1 MSISP
6 ARRRSSDTREPETGS
21 TILVLDDLKELVA
34 RLSRE
39 QTKIQEL
46 LSFLG
51 FALRSFTNLNQFL
64 ELIPLIASRVTDTDG
79 GALIL
84 FKASGQ
90 MRLESL
96 HCPENSS
103 NGMKSRQVRSAIER
117 AIQQVISGSNTAV
130 DDMVGSYLG
139 SDIKLFGT
147 SVLVKNAVRGRLY
160 VFSRDPN
167 YVWNEPRQKLMRLVA
182 DQAAV
187 GIENNTLTAEL
198 LKKERQDRELEIGAE
213 IQHQLLPRNCPV
225 IDGVEV
231 AAKCLTANRVGGD
244 YYDFIPINKGERWGM
259 VIGDVM
265 GKGVPAGL
273 IMTMTRG
280 MLRAEV
286 LNRHTPGKILEHL
299 NEIMYDDLER
309 SHRFVTMFYSE
320 FDPKT
325 KILSFSNAAHTP
337 ALWWRAQSNT
347 IHALDTMGA
356 IIGLESGAGYEE
368 AEVKLQ
374 PGDVVLYYT
383 DGITEAANPM
393 GDRFDEENLYQALK
407 WACKNCIPKLPNIS
421 RPQAILDYIFE
432 QVQNFVGSGRSY
444 SDDITLIVMEMQP
457 QIKPDPARPDSDKSK
472 TYIT

>member
-1 MSISP
+1 MAVSP
-6 ARRRSSDTREPETGS
+6 IRRQSPQVKGSVPGS
-21 TILVLDDLKELVA
+21 TVLVIDDLKELLV
-34 RLSRE
+34 RLNQE

-79 GALIL
+79 GALIR

-90 MRLESL
+90 MLLESL
-96 HCPENSS
+96 HCPDTGF
-103 NGMKSRQVRSAIER
+103 NGMKCRQLRSVIER
-117 AIQQVISGSNTAV
+117 AIQEVISGSNSAL
-130 DDMVGSYLG
+130 DDMVRSYLG
-139 SDIKLFGT
+139 PDVKLFGT
-147 SVLVKNAVRGRLY
+147 SVLVKNVVQGRLY
-160 VFSRDPN
+160 VFSRNPE
-167 YVWNEPRQKLMRLVA
+167 YAWSEQRQKLMRLVA
-182 DQAAV
+182 DQTAV
-187 GIENNTLTAEL
+187 GIENNNLTAEL

-213 IQHQLLPRNCPV
+213 IQHQLLPRSCPT
-225 IDGVEV
+225 IEGVEI

-244 YYDFIPINKGERWGM
+244 YYDFIPINKGEKWGV

-299 NEIMYDDLER
+299 NQVMYEDLER

-325 KILSFSNAAHTP
+325 KNLSFSNAAHTP
-337 ALWWRAQSNT
+337 ALWWRSQTNT

-356 IIGLESGAGYEE
+356 IIGLEVSAKYEE
-368 AEVKLQ
+368 SQVQLQ
-374 PGDVVLYYT
+374 AGDIVLYYT
-383 DGITEAANPM
+383 DGFTEAANAN

-407 WACKNCIPKLPNIS
+407 WACKNCTPKSPDIS
-421 RPQAILDYIFE
+421 RSQVILNYIFE
-432 QVQNFVGSGRSY
+432 QVHNFVGADKHH
-444 SDDITLIVMEMQP
+444 SDDITLIVLEV
-457 QIKPDPARPDSDKSK
+457 KP
-472 TYIT
+472 